1 MVIEISNLTKSFKEK
16 KIFEN
21 FSYNFSDSM
30 ITAIIAPSG
39 SGKTTLLNMI
49 AKVLPQD
56 FGIIDINSDVKIN
69 VTQQT
74 TFDENSSN
82 AENNYI
88 DNNSNSNINNCSYL
102 FQEPRLIPWLTIEK
116 NISIVLENIY
126 SKTRTQEI
134 AKKYLHKINLINRSK
149 DLPSVLSGGEK
160 QRVAIARA
168 FAFPSKVLLL
178 DEAFQSQDLGLRIK
192 LMETFY
198 ELFLEQK
205 RTTIMVTHDVR
216 EAFALA
222 DKILVLQGEP
232 LKIVKEIENKKE
244 NISVGQRYLNP
255 TEDAKILEKNL
266 LDSLYN

>member
-1 MVIEISNLTKSFKEK
+1 MVIEIYNLSKSFKEK

-30 ITAIIAPSG
+30 ITALIAPSG

-49 AKVLPQD
+49 SQVISQD
-56 FGIIDINSDVKIN
+56 SGKINIDIKNTDM
-69 VTQQT
+69 
-74 TFDENSSN
+74 ENPEKKVSEKKLNTSL
-82 AENNYI
+82 
-88 DNNSNSNINNCSYL
+88 NNCSYL
-102 FQEPRLIPWLTIEK
+102 FQEPRLIPWLSIEK
-116 NISIVLENIY
+116 NISVVLENLFPKNEAEEI
-126 SKTRTQEI
+126 SKY
-134 AKKYLHKINLINRSK
+134 YLNKINLIDRCK

-198 ELFLEQK
+198 ELFMEQK
-205 RTTIMVTHDVR
+205 RTTVMVTHDVR

-232 LKIVKEIENKKE
+232 LEILKEIENKKE

-255 TEDAKILEKNL
+255 VDEAKILEKAL
-266 LDSLYN
+266 LEKYYN